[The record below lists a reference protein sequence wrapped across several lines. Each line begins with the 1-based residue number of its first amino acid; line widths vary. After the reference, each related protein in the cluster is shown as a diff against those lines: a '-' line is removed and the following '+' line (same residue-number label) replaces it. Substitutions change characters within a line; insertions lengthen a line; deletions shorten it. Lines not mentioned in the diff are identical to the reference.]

1 MRLILIVLDG
11 YLIDLLSSL
20 LFTGLIDD
28 GWLGYSIISLKLIYI
43 VIIIVPM
50 KESLLYGRHQES
62 L

>member
-28 GWLGYSIISLKLIYI
+28 GWLGYSMISLKLIYI

-50 KESLLYGRHQES
+50 QESLLYGRHQES